1 MSRRTTTDSLAQEI
15 KLGTSYDTDI
25 VAWAID
31 QAVLLRTGRVSEL
44 DLGNIAEELGDLA
57 RREQREFA
65 NNLESLLAFL
75 LKWQL
80 QPDQLGT
87 GLRSAIKLQRFKLM
101 DQLKEAPSLK
111 HKLVDSDWLTR
122 VWVLATVYAET
133 ETGLDTF
140 PEACP
145 WTMDQ
150 VLVDDFLPGA

>member
-1 MSRRTTTDSLAQEI
+1 
-15 KLGTSYDTDI
+15 LGTSYDTDI